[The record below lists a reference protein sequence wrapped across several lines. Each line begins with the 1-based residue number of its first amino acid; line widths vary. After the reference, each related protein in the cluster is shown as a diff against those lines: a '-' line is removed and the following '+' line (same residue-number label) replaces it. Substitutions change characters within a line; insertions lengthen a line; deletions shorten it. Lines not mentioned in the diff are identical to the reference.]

1 MLMTTGVPS
10 CRFALTSPRGPLV
23 DAKVASP
30 FAGGLGLESIFLVED
45 DPDVRA
51 VGKTRLLTIGRA
63 DRVRNYAEL
72 CPELE
77 LTAGSHRQI
86 DLVRKIRLLLDR
98 GAVGL

>member
-1 MLMTTGVPS
+1 M
-10 CRFALTSPRGPLV
+10 
-23 DAKVASP
+23 
-30 FAGGLGLESIFLVED
+30 
-45 DPDVRA
+45 
-51 VGKTRLLTIGRA
+51 GKTRLLTTGRA

-77 LTAGSHRQI
+77 LSAQPFHQI

>member
-1 MLMTTGVPS
+1 M
-10 CRFALTSPRGPLV
+10 R
-23 DAKVASP
+23 
-30 FAGGLGLESIFLVED
+30 GGLGLESIFLVED

-51 VGKTRLLTIGRA
+51 MGKTRL
-63 DRVRNYAEL
+63 RNYAEL